1 MIWEGNIVVTI
12 RCREVTFPEIQGIIF
27 DKDGTLENSEEFL
40 RSLAQKRS
48 RLLDAQIPGVGDP
61 LLMAFGVDGNKIDPT
76 GLMAV
81 GSRRE
86 NEIAAAAYVAE
97 TGRGWIESLA
107 IAHRAFIEADQHF
120 QNAAP
125 SPLFVGSLEVLQLLS
140 QANLKLGILS
150 ADTTAKVQAF
160 VQRYQLTNYIQLAMG
175 VDQGPSKPDPTLF
188 SQVCQKLGVEPSAT
202 LMIGDAA
209 SDIEMARQ
217 AGAAGCIGICW
228 GNPTATH
235 LAMADITIGQLDEL
249 EVINCS

>member
-1 MIWEGNIVVTI
+1 MVTI
-12 RCREVTFPEIQGIIF
+12 RCGEVIFPEIRGIIF

-40 RSLAQKRS
+40 RNLAQKRS
-48 RLLDAQIPGVGDP
+48 RLLDAQIPGVGEP

-97 TGRGWIESLA
+97 TGRGWMEALA
-107 IAHRAFIEADQHF
+107 IASRAFTEADQHF

-125 SPLFVGSLEVLQLLS
+125 SPLFIGSLEVLQLLS
-140 QANLKLGILS
+140 QAGLKLGILS
-150 ADTTAKVQAF
+150 ADTTTKVQAF
-160 VQRYQLTNYIQLAMG
+160 VQRYQLTDYIQLAMG
-175 VDQGPSKPDPTLF
+175 VDRGPSKPDPILF
-188 SQVCQKLGVEPSAT
+188 WQACEKLGIEPGAT
-202 LMIGDAA
+202 LMVGDAV

-228 GNPTATH
+228 GNSKATH
-235 LAMADITIGQLDEL
+235 LAMADVTIGQLDEL
-249 EVINCS
+249 EVLSC

>member
-1 MIWEGNIVVTI
+1 MVDI
-12 RCREVTFPEIQGIIF
+12 RCREVTFTGIQGIIF

-48 RLLDAQIPGVGDP
+48 RLVDAQIPGVGEP
-61 LLMAFGVDGNKIDPT
+61 LLMAFGVNGNKIDPA

-86 NEIAAAAYVAE
+86 NEIAAAAYIAE
-97 TGRGWIESLA
+97 TGRGWMESLA
-107 IAHRAFIEADQHF
+107 IARRAFTEADRHF
-120 QNAAP
+120 QNATP
-125 SPLFVGSLEVLQLLS
+125 SPLFVGSFEVLQLLS

-175 VDQGPSKPDPTLF
+175 VDGSPSKPDPILF
-188 SQVCQKLGVEPSAT
+188 WQACEKLGIEPNAT
-202 LMIGDAA
+202 LMVGDATT
-209 SDIEMARQ
+209 DIEMARQ

-228 GNPTATH
+228 GNAKATH
-235 LAMADITIGQLDEL
+235 LAIADVTIGQLE
-249 EVINCS
+249 EIEIINP

>member
-1 MIWEGNIVVTI
+1 MVSI
-12 RCREVTFPEIQGIIF
+12 RCGEVIFPEIRGIIF

-40 RSLAQKRS
+40 RNLAQKRS
-48 RLLDAQIPGVGDP
+48 RLLDAQIPGVGEP

-97 TGRGWIESLA
+97 TGRGWMEALA
-107 IAHRAFIEADQHF
+107 IARRAFTEADQHF

-125 SPLFVGSLEVLQLLS
+125 SPLFMGSLEVLQLLS
-140 QANLKLGILS
+140 QAGLKLGIIS
-150 ADTTAKVQAF
+150 ADTKTKVQAF
-160 VQRYQLTNYIQLAMG
+160 IQRYQLTDYIQLAMG
-175 VDQGPSKPDPTLF
+175 VDQGPSKPDPILF
-188 SQVCQKLGVEPSAT
+188 WQACEKLGIEPRAT
-202 LMIGDAA
+202 LMVGDAV

-228 GNPTATH
+228 GNSKATH
-235 LAMADITIGQLDEL
+235 LAMADVTIGQLDEL
-249 EVINCS
+249 EVLSC